1 MIYKFKSK
9 AAGDVIM
16 MAPTAERVL
25 AAIGKEAS
33 AKGIIEPAA
42 MPAAIAAL
50 ERAIANDEA
59 ARSGGGG
66 GGGGGDAAADEATSG
81 SGDAMPLRRRAW
93 PMIEMLRRSG
103 DAGEPIVWGV

>member
-66 GGGGGDAAADEATSG
+66 GSGDAAANETTSG

>member
-33 AKGIIEPAA
+33 AKGIIEPAV

-59 ARSGGGG
+59 ARSGG

>member
-42 MPAAIAAL
+42 MPAAITAL
-50 ERAIANDEA
+50 ERAIADDEA
-59 ARSGGGG
+59 ARGGAER
-66 GGGGGDAAADEATSG
+66 DAGADQATSG

>member
-66 GGGGGDAAADEATSG
+66 GSGDAGADETTSG

>member
-50 ERAIANDEA
+50 ERAIADDEA
-59 ARSGGGG
+59 ARGGVERDTDADPAKSGGG
-66 GGGGGDAAADEATSG
+66 
-81 SGDAMPLRRRAW
+81 GDAMPLRRRAW

>member
-25 AAIGKEAS
+25 AAIGKDAS

-50 ERAIANDEA
+50 ERAIADDEA
-59 ARSGGGG
+59 ARTSADND
-66 GGGGGDAAADEATSG
+66 DAPADEAKSG
-81 SGDAMPLRRRAW
+81 SGDAMSLRRRAW
-93 PMIEMLRRSG
+93 PMIEMLRRSA

>member
-25 AAIGKEAS
+25 AAIGKDAS
-33 AKGIIEPAA
+33 SKGIIEPAA
-42 MPAAIAAL
+42 MPAAITAL
-50 ERAIANDEA
+50 ERAIADDEA
-59 ARSGGGG
+59 ARTGADNDD
-66 GGGGGDAAADEATSG
+66 DAPADGAKPG
-81 SGDAMPLRRRAW
+81 SGDAMSLRRRAW
-93 PMIEMLRRSG
+93 PMIEMLRRSA

>member
-25 AAIGKEAS
+25 AAIGKDAS

-50 ERAIANDEA
+50 ERAIADDDA
-59 ARSGGGG
+59 ARIRA
-66 GGGGGDAAADEATSG
+66 GDDEATADEGKAG
-81 SGDAMPLRRRAW
+81 SGDAMSLRRRAW
-93 PMIEMLRRSG
+93 PMIEMLRRSA